1 MTDEKLDYKKE
12 YKDLYM
18 PKAKPSIIDVPL
30 MSFIM
35 IDGTGDPN
43 VEGGEYKQAVELLY
57 GLSYSIKMSKMG
69 DNKIDGYFEYV
80 VPPLEGLW
88 WLSDNSHFNFSMKE
102 KFCWTAMI
110 RQPEFVTEEVFRW
123 ACSEVAKKKP
133 ELDTSK
139 ARLQVFKEGVC
150 VQMMHIGPFDDEPQ
164 TIEKIDAFI
173 KENNYKDAISDIQP
187 DGMIRRH
194 HEIYLSD
201 PRKIELSKMK
211 TVIRHPVK

>member
-1 MTDEKLDYKKE
+1 MTNEKLDYKKE

-18 PKAKPSIIDVPL
+18 PKAKPSIIDVPP
-30 MSFIM
+30 MNFIM

-43 VEGGEYKQAVELLY
+43 IEGGEYKQAVELLY

-69 DNKIDGYFEYV
+69 SSKIDGYFEYV

-88 WLSDNSHFNFSMKE
+88 WLSDNSHFDFSMKK

-110 RQPEFVTEEVFRW
+110 RQPEFVTEEVFKW
-123 ACSEVAKKKP
+123 ACSEISKKKP
-133 ELDTSK
+133 EPDTSK
-139 ARLQVFKEGVC
+139 ARLQLFKEGLC
-150 VQMMHIGPFDDEPQ
+150 VQIMHIGPFDDEPQ